1 MKEGS
6 ALKDHLDALNSILVD
21 LKNVEVKIDQL
32 SLPPSFEN
40 FVNSFGVSKDTITLQ
55 DVRSDLHSRELS
67 HQASGTLESQLVGLS
82 ATTQDRGRHQTQK
95 GKGKGRYKDTSKSR
109 PRGTNPQDACSER
122 DVVLS
127 VVDYKGT
134 PLVWIMDSGCSFHMI
149 PSRDWFM
156 TYEEFNGEHAFMG
169 NDSPCNVVGIG
180 TIQIKMHDRVVTTLT
195 NVRHVPDLKK
205 NLISL
210 GLLDLKGFKYMSEND
225 VLRVSKGTLVV
236 MTAIKE
242 MKELQGIIRFV
253 TFLIKMWPPATSID
267 CKTPIEV
274 WSGKLADYSKLCVSR
289 FLTYYHVSEGKLDS
303 RGDKGIF
310 MGYGDGDYLFR
321 VKQDP
326 VESKL
331 KYCVSEKVEDVPK
344 QVEHVVLGDT
354 NHDVTLPD
362 EHTNSPHLVNEQE
375 MFITLDKPRRNVK
388 APNRF
393 GFEDYVAY
401 ILQVA
406 EEVESLEPATYRE
419 DITLKDPDIQKEG
432 IDYNEIFSPVV
443 HHTSIRVLLS
453 LVAHHDLKLEQLNVN
468 TAFLHG
474 DLEEEIYMS
483 QPEGF
488 VVQSKEDYVSAKDM
502 EEVKKLKILLN
513 TEFDMKDLG
522 AAQKILGM
530 EIIQDKKHGAH
541 RVLEVLEW
549 NVGDIEI
556 VGIVRIVR
564 FVGIVGIVENFA
576 FAIAIN

>member
-1 MKEGS
+1 MTNGIYNLEDEKAHS
-6 ALKDHLDALNSILVD
+6 TIL
-21 LKNVEVKIDQL
+21 L
-32 SLPPSFEN
+32 SLSDE
-40 FVNSFGVSKDTITLQ
+40 VLYEVAGEETATGVWKK
-55 DVRSDLHSRELS
+55 
-67 HQASGTLESQLVGLS
+67 LEKLYM
-82 ATTQDRGRHQTQK
+82 T
-95 GKGKGRYKDTSKSR
+95 KSL
-109 PRGTNPQDACSER
+109 TN
-122 DVVLS
+122 
-127 VVDYKGT
+127 K
-134 PLVWIMDSGCSFHMI
+134 
-149 PSRDWFM
+149 DWFM
-156 TYEEFNGEHAFMG
+156 TYEEFNGGYVFMG

-195 NVRHVPDLKK
+195 DVRHVPDLKK

-210 GLLDLKGFKYMSEND
+210 GMLDLKGFKYMSEND

-253 TFLIKMWPPATSID
+253 TLLNKMWPPATSID

-274 WSGKLADYSKLCVSR
+274 WFGKLAYYSKLCVSR
-289 FLTYYHVSEGKLDS
+289 FLGYYHVSEGKLDS

-326 VESKL
+326 DESKL
-331 KYCVSEKVEDVPK
+331 KDCVSEKVEDVPK

-375 MFITLDKPRRNVK
+375 RFITLDKPRRNVK

-401 ILQVA
+401 ALQVV

-419 DITLKDPDIQKEG
+419 AITLKDPDIKTGFHLLTGLNVVRFKARLVAKGYRQKEG

-453 LVAHHDLKLEQLNVN
+453 LVAHHNLKLEQLNVN

-488 VVQSKEDYVSAKDM
+488 VVQSKEDYDDCYVY
-502 EEVKKLKILLN
+502 
-513 TEFDMKDLG
+513 
-522 AAQKILGM
+522 
-530 EIIQDKKHGAH
+530 
-541 RVLEVLEW
+541 
-549 NVGDIEI
+549 
-556 VGIVRIVR
+556 
-564 FVGIVGIVENFA
+564 
-576 FAIAIN
+576 